1 MRDLAM
7 LGVMLFMVPMALRNG
22 LVAFLLWGYFS
33 LLTPKFYMHGF
44 MQNIRYVFIFAAI
57 AIVFVAAKKVKN
69 IGKLQW
75 QSTNILLV
83 LFVLQGAMSWLLG
96 IDPNPLSEDRFVF
109 FAKGVAFCL
118 LMPYFINT
126 RWRVHALLLMIALG
140 LGVHGVIEGLKY
152 ISSAGAHRVN
162 GIPNSSLSD
171 NNLFAVGMVMVI
183 PLMIYLSQYSRN
195 KLVAVGCA
203 IAALL
208 TVLCVLGTNSRG
220 GFLGLAA
227 VGGWLFLSSRK
238 KFRAMLFI
246 VAGCIVVYYFAPD
259 VWFERMSTINSA
271 DEDASFMGRVAAWRI
286 SSAIALANPLFGGGF
301 HAVEIQW
308 IWDLYRE
315 APNLLPF
322 VTLQDIPLIAKASH
336 SIYFQVLGDMGFI
349 GMALFLAILTNAFWV
364 ARDIRSLAAKQEEH
378 EWLVDLAKSIMVSL
392 VAYIVSGGGVGLAY
406 YELSW
411 ILLSLLGILRQIL
424 LQQVNNL
431 KTA

>member
-1 MRDLAM
+1 MRDLA
-7 LGVMLFMVPMALRNG
+7 LFGVMLFMVPMALRNG

-33 LLTPKFYMHGF
+33 LLTPKFYLYGF
-44 MQNIRYVFIFAAI
+44 MQNLRYAFFFAAI
-57 AIVFVAAKKVKN
+57 AIIYIAVKKIKN
-69 IGKLQW
+69 IGVMKW

-83 LFVLQGAMSWLLG
+83 LFLLHGAISSFMG
-96 IDPNPLSEDRFVF
+96 IDPNPLNEDRLVF
-109 FAKGVAFCL
+109 FAKGVTFCL

-126 RWRVHALLLMIALG
+126 RWRVHALLVMIALG
-140 LGVHGVIEGLKY
+140 LGAHGVIEGLKY
-152 ISSAGAHRVN
+152 ISSAGVHRVG

-183 PLMIYLSQYSRN
+183 PIMIYLSQYSRN
-195 KLVAVGCA
+195 KLVAMGYA

-227 VGGWLFLSSRK
+227 VGGWLFLTTRK

-271 DEDASFMGRVAAWRI
+271 DEDASFMGRIAAWRI

-322 VTLQDIPLIAKASH
+322 VPQQDIPLLAKASH

-349 GMALFLAILTNAFWV
+349 GMALFVAILTNAFWV
-364 ARDIRSLAAKQEEH
+364 ARDIRCLAAKREEH
-378 EWLVDLAKSIMVSL
+378 EWLVDLAKLIMVSL
-392 VAYIVSGGGVGLAY
+392 VAYMVSGGGVGLAY

-411 ILLSLLGILRQIL
+411 ILLSLLGIMRQIL
-424 LQQVNNL
+424 LQQDNNL